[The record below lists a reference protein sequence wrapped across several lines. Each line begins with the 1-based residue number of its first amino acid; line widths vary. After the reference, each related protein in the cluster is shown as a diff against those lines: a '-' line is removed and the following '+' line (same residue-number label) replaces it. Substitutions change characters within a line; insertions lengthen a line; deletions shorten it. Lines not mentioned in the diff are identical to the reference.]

1 MSSAGEAEYV
11 CGCVGPTSH
20 RACPLDGWFG
30 LQCSDGS
37 PGCTGPPDFQSAV
50 VGSVVSVPL
59 ELTARRAR
67 SQDSKRVRQLSP
79 VHLRPPPELSALR
92 TGPPQLPTSSPLT
105 GSPCVP
111 DFLAGIPV
119 TNERLDLMRLRY
131 SDSTGRVSFP
141 SLVCVLM
148 RLEAMTG
155 VIPGPSWRPSQ
166 RTQEGTRNALQPQAW
181 ARPKGQSQ
189 R

>member
-1 MSSAGEAEYV
+1 MSLAV
-11 CGCVGPTSH
+11 WGPQATRLVPLMDGLVYSVLMAH
-20 RACPLDGWFG
+20 RGAQAPLIFSLPLLVLW
-30 LQCSDGS
+30 
-37 PGCTGPPDFQSAV
+37 
-50 VGSVVSVPL
+50 SVPPP
-59 ELTARRAR
+59 ELTTRPAR
-67 SQDSKRVRQLSP
+67 SQDSKRARELSP

-111 DFLAGIPV
+111 DFLAGISI
-119 TNERLDLMRLRY
+119 TNEQLDLMRLRY

-148 RLEAMTG
+148 RLEAMTS
-155 VIPGPSWRPSQ
+155 VILGPSWRPSQ
-166 RTQEGTRNALQPQAW
+166 RTQEGTRNVLQPQAW